1 MSDVKLSNFVTIVSV
16 GSKQKA
22 YEENLNSQA
31 NLPEFVTVLTIG
43 DGENNNK
50 TIKDVVEEVVVYRLP
65 GEKLGFGL
73 KFEGG
78 TKANEFVERL
88 FIQSCAADSPA
99 SNVKSSWGKLSEGDE
114 VLEIDSIP
122 VNSMTRVD
130 CVRRLKDSNVAIKLL
145 VRHVF
150 EQLTVKASSSEDSAS
165 VGNKNEDKTPPPPPP
180 IPPRKIPKKSM
191 RNPPPAPPKDVHECD
206 QEPNPR
212 QIENPTLPNKI
223 AMPSPRSSARYHA
236 EVPKRERRISDVE
249 TTSEFLQQESAQC
262 LSESDDT
269 GSTISTVIDRFGSF
283 PPTTTSSFAGS
294 LPSTPTALQRHLDI
308 SNTCIHE
315 NEDPSVMDKILLL
328 RKEENNNLIPD
339 DSGPLCFH
347 DAALSYGNENTN
359 VLVLDELVESPQ
371 TEEKF
376 LQAPI
381 VPTRS
386 KDVNTDRDLKKN
398 ENLPRLV
405 DFVPKSSNGFREIEE
420 TPKDIIQLLLDEQH
434 RTSLDEFNGDKID
447 NMDASYLYTSK
458 WNMTSQLATIGEVE
472 EESGSDLS
480 FNRLKNC
487 YKIYYNT
494 QFVFFTGIH

>member
-16 GSKQKA
+16 GTKQKT
-22 YEENLNSQA
+22 YDENLNSQA
-31 NLPEFVTVLTIG
+31 NIPEYVTVLTIG
-43 DGENNNK
+43 AGENNDK

-150 EQLTVKASSSEDSAS
+150 EESVKKSNFNGESQS
-165 VGNKNEDKTPPPPPP
+165 VNSRDEEKTLPAPPP
-180 IPPRKIPKKSM
+180 IPPRKIPKKTM
-191 RNPPPAPPKDVHECD
+191 RTPPPAPPKDVQEAD
-206 QEPNPR
+206 QESNSR
-212 QIENPTLPNKI
+212 QSEKTTQGNKI

-236 EVPKRERRISDVE
+236 EVPRRERRISDIE
-249 TTSEFLQQESAQC
+249 STSEFLQQESAQC

-315 NEDPSVMDKILLL
+315 NEDPSIMDKILLL
-328 RKEENNNLIPD
+328 RKEENNNLICD
-339 DSGPLCFH
+339 EGGPLCFH

-359 VLVLDELVESPQ
+359 VLVLDELVNSAP
-371 TEEKF
+371 TEEKN
-376 LQAPI
+376 LQSPI

-386 KDVNTDRDLKKN
+386 KDVNTDKDVKKN
-398 ENLPRLV
+398 ESLPRLV
-405 DFVPKSSNGFREIEE
+405 DFVPKSPNGFKEIEE
-420 TPKDIIQLLLDEQH
+420 PPKDIIQLLMDEQH
-434 RTSLDEFNGDKID
+434 KLGIDEFDGDKID
-447 NMDASYLYTSK
+447 NMDSSYLYTSK

-480 FNRLKNC
+480 FNR
-487 YKIYYNT
+487 
-494 QFVFFTGIH
+494 

>member
-22 YEENLNSQA
+22 YDENLNSHA
-31 NLPEFVTVLTIG
+31 NIPGYVTVLTIG

-78 TKANEFVERL
+78 TKANEFVDRL

-99 SNVKSSWGKLSEGDE
+99 SNVESSWGKLSEGDE

-122 VNSMTRVD
+122 VKSMTRVD

-150 EQLTVKASSSEDSAS
+150 EQS
-165 VGNKNEDKTPPPPPP
+165 VMKTNSIPPSNRDEDKTPPPPPP

-191 RNPPPAPPKDVHECD
+191 RNPPPAPPRDIQDTD
-206 QEPNPR
+206 QESNSR
-212 QIENPTLPNKI
+212 QSENPTPPTKI
-223 AMPSPRSSARYHA
+223 AMPSPRSSARHLA
-236 EVPKRERRISDVE
+236 EVPRRERRISDVE

-328 RKEENNNLIPD
+328 RKEENNNLSPD
-339 DSGPLCFH
+339 EGGPLCFH

-359 VLVLDELVESPQ
+359 VLVLDKLVESTPP
-371 TEEKF
+371 EEKI

-386 KDVNTDRDLKKN
+386 KDVNTDKDLKKN

-405 DFVPKSSNGFREIEE
+405 DFVPKSSNGFKEIEE

-434 RTSLDEFNGDKID
+434 RSGIDEFDGDKID

-458 WNMTSQLATIGEVE
+458 WNMSSQLATIGEVE
-472 EESGSDLS
+472 EDSGSDFS
-480 FNRLKNC
+480 FNR
-487 YKIYYNT
+487 
-494 QFVFFTGIH
+494 